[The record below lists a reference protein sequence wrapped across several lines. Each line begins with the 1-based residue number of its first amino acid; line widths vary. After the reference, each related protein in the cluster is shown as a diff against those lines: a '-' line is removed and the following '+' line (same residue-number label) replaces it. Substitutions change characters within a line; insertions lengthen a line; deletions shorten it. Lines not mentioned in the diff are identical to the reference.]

1 MMKSMQATALRRDLY
16 RQLERVASD
25 RVPLEISRHGRPLAM
40 LVPSPS
46 GRKSKRRPLI
56 DLDAIAA
63 FCKQHRIRA
72 FYLFGS
78 ILTDDFDAD
87 SDVDVMVDVGGRSL
101 DFHETCAMLD
111 ELEATFGRR
120 VDLLTKQAVDNREM
134 NRHRRKSIRAS
145 ARMLYAAPAGSS

>member
-1 MMKSMQATALRRDLY
+1 MKSMQATDLRRDLY
-16 RQLERVASD
+16 RQLERVATD
-25 RVPLEISRHGRPLAM
+25 RVPIEISRHGRPLAM

-46 GRKSKRRPLI
+46 PGKGKRKPLI

-63 FCKQHRIRA
+63 FCKRHRVRA
-72 FYLFGS
+72 LYLFGS

-87 SDVDVMVDVGGRSL
+87 SDVDVLVDVDGRRL

-120 VDLLTKQAVDNREM
+120 VDLLTRHAVESSGM
-134 NRHRRKSIRAS
+134 NRHRRKSILAS
-145 ARMLYAAPAGSS
+145 ARLLYSAA